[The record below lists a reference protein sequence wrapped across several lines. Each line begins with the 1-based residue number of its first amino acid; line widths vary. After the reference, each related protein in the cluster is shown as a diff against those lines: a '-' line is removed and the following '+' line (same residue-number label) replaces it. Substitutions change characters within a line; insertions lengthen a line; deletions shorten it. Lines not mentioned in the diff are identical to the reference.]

1 MHALIKFTVG
11 LLIGLLLAHSAFAGA
26 AADAFARKDYNEAY
40 RQWSKTPDTLEA
52 KYGIGRIL
60 LEGLGG
66 PKDTDKGLAN
76 IKEAA
81 SGGYRPALEY
91 LADFFERSGAYNT
104 AISYLRR
111 LQETSKTLKRQEEI
125 VRMLAA
131 MTRKPHSKNK
141 DYCQELKTL
150 SELGGSG
157 DKTTT
162 RECALNGLPSAMT
175 KAQAESEL
183 KATLVTSPSFNSL
196 ERLAPVALNPESD
209 GFDPASVL
217 DALLKVDPTL
227 STSESKRLA
236 DLGAVSRDI
245 CVSLPASNARQ
256 KINQLSYC
264 ALAALK
270 GDRQLSITSAKAFA
284 SGELGRKS
292 VDLALTFARLAG
304 SPPELNGLQLR
315 MLAESP
321 NKWKDHLDFLTA
333 SVQTLSGADLIEA
346 VRFQSS
352 LASKPIRGYTRNEYA
367 QLLSIAVSAKNNIDL
382 EELEKLL
389 NARDALPA
397 PTSFAA
403 LGGEPKNL
411 ESDYETLKKRFS
423 GEPGVR
429 YKLRKVRASGD
440 VRTFLPLVNELIA
453 LNPTLDQSERANLL
467 EDSLNMA
474 DSRGVALDATSAIT
488 LGNLF
493 LSLSFEGTKETEQKG
508 YRTAAIV
515 RQKLEQ
521 ARELDVRK
529 SPESTTELNA
539 VIQKITNYIVSPES
553 KLAELAPSQGQ
564 GSTVFSTKPTPQAN
578 ESMSVL
584 DERKIVCNRTNLP
597 DICREV
603 GLTLTKQLQ
612 VERFGLKATDLLN
625 EALSYLG
632 KAVAAGDLVAH
643 RYIVDAYDAK
653 QLSTEEDR
661 KQSNRS
667 LEALLARGDIGGEL
681 RRHLKTINTN
691 PLSQVLTNLGS
702 IFRGGNQFADAC
714 SKVKAIVDSNR
725 LDDYDMGLAAAALD
739 STTCKPRVT
748 Q

>member
-11 LLIGLLLAHSAFAGA
+11 LLIGLLLQHSAFAGA

-66 PKDTDKGLAN
+66 PKDTDKGLAS
-76 IKEAA
+76 IKDAA

-91 LADFFERSGAYNT
+91 LADFFERSGAYNS

-111 LQETSKTLKRQEEI
+111 LQETSKTQKRQEEI

-141 DYCQELKTL
+141 DFCQELKTL
-150 SELGGSG
+150 SELGGSA
-157 DKTTT
+157 DKITT
-162 RECALNGLPSAMT
+162 RECALNGLPSAIT
-175 KAQAESEL
+175 KAQAEAEL
-183 KATLVTSPSFNSL
+183 KATLVSAPSINSL
-196 ERLAPVALNPESD
+196 ERLAPVTLNPDSAS
-209 GFDPASVL
+209 FDPTSVL

-227 STSESKRLA
+227 SGTDSKNLA
-236 DLGAVSRDI
+236 ELGAVSRDV
-245 CVSLPASNARQ
+245 CVSLPSANQTQ

-270 GDRQLSITSAKAFA
+270 GDRQLAITSAKAFA

-292 VDLALTFARLAG
+292 ADLAIKFARLAG
-304 SPPELNGLQLR
+304 SPPELNGMQLQ

-321 NKWKDHLDFLTA
+321 TKWKDHLDFLTA
-333 SVQTLSGADLIEA
+333 SVQTLSGAEVNAAI
-346 VRFQSS
+346 RFQTS
-352 LASKPIRGYTRNEYA
+352 LASKPVRGYTRTEYA
-367 QLLSIAVSAKNNIDL
+367 QLLSVAAIAKNIDL

-389 NARDALPA
+389 NARDVLPA
-397 PTSFAA
+397 PSSFAA
-403 LGGEPKNL
+403 LGGEPKDLDLN
-411 ESDYETLKKRFS
+411 YELLKKRFS

-429 YKLRKVRASGD
+429 YKLTKARSSGD

-453 LNPTLDQSERANLL
+453 LNPTLEQTERANLL
-467 EDSLNMA
+467 EDSLNMVEL
-474 DSRGVALDATSAIT
+474 RGVALKATSAIT

-493 LSLSFEGTKETEQKG
+493 LSLSFEGTPESEQKG

-515 RQKLEQ
+515 RKKLEQ
-521 ARELDVRK
+521 ARELDVQK

-539 VIQKITNYIVSPES
+539 VIQKITNYIISPQVN
-553 KLAELAPSQGQ
+553 ATGIVPNQ
-564 GSTVFSTKPTPQAN
+564 GSTVFGAQEKPQATQP
-578 ESMSVL
+578 MSVL

-612 VERFGLKATDLLN
+612 TDRFSLKATDLLN

-632 KAVAAGDLVAH
+632 KAVAAGDLLAH
-643 RYIVDAYDAK
+643 RYIVDAYDTK
-653 QLSTEEDR
+653 QLATEEDR
-661 KQSNRS
+661 KQSSRS
-667 LEALLARGDIGGEL
+667 LEVLLARGDIGGEL

-691 PLSQVLTNLGS
+691 PISQVLTNLGS

-714 SKVKAIVDSNR
+714 SKVRAIAGSNR

-739 STTCKPRVT
+739 STTCKPRVA